1 MMKFFFSTVVI
12 LLTFNLMTSCGNTEG
27 VAEGTTE
34 AVMEEQQEAASEAET
49 TLKEKTKSI
58 EVSTYKTPAAMKE
71 AVESLS
77 TDIQSK
83 ITKLEADLNN
93 SNEEVAA
100 MAEKKIGALREYEQ
114 LLQEYEGKFDKI
126 NETDAPDFGK
136 NVATLVNKIRRD
148 IATFDDK
155 K

>member
-1 MMKFFFSTVVI
+1 MMKFFFSTAVI

-27 VAEGTTE
+27 AAEETTE
-34 AVMEEQQEAASEAET
+34 AVMEEQQKAASEAET
-49 TLKEKTKSI
+49 TLKEKTK

-83 ITKLEADLNN
+83 ITNFEAELND
-93 SNEEVAA
+93 SNEEVVAI
-100 MAEKKIGALREYEQ
+100 AEKKIGALREYQQ

-126 NETDAPDFGK
+126 NEADAPDFGK
-136 NVATLVNKIRRD
+136 NVADLVNKIRRD